1 MRRRSR
7 RHPLRRSPGH
17 HLGHHPGHDSRRR
30 RGHKLPGLL
39 LHRCLQQLM
48 LAISPSQ
55 RSTAAGLEW
64 SVGYGLL
71 LIAMF
76 LCVVLSP
83 QGRSLLQIVTAPLSQ
98 VLAQLPEP
106 RLSSQELFASLEGLG
121 VRAIGHAEGNLTVEG
136 KQTQLYWGH
145 TDPGNF
151 RRNQG
156 WCSDQGRGGGNPEL
170 ADRKC
175 LERVQQRLDL
185 IFEDLKTAGLD
196 PDQDRLAFVNMVD
209 LYNQASPW
217 VSRQFPSKYAEANK
231 AGKTGETAI
240 VWARV
245 EAFRRNGRID
255 ASGLIGICR
264 RERRPVSDW
273 DCVAQD
279 QRRRARA
286 IERVLQQAEVRP
298 NATPSPPA
306 ASALYIWPTQGNRS
320 QDFSTYHK
328 GIDLANAEGT
338 IVVAAAAGTV
348 TFAGWDT
355 GGLGLAVVIDHDD
368 GSRTVYGHHRKL
380 WVTTGETVQQGQ
392 AIAEMGNTGNSTGP
406 HLHFELY
413 RQGKVVDPKPWLP
426 GDR

>member
-1 MRRRSR
+1 MHLHPRSRTRRQGCSRGHSRRRSR
-7 RHPLRRSPGH
+7 RRSSWLRPCQR
-17 HLGHHPGHDSRRR
+17 LQRQIAIIIQTSR
-30 RGHKLPGLL
+30 
-39 LHRCLQQLM
+39 
-48 LAISPSQ
+48 
-55 RSTAAGLEW
+55 AATSGLEW
-64 SVGYGLL
+64 SISYGLL
-71 LIAMF
+71 LMAMF

-83 QGRSLLQIVTAPLSQ
+83 QGRSLLQIVTAPLGQ
-98 VLAQLPEP
+98 LLAQFPPPHL
-106 RLSSQELFASLEGLG
+106 RSRDLFASVEALG
-121 VRAIGHAEGNLTVEG
+121 VRAIGHAEGNLTVAG

-156 WCSDQGRGGGNPEL
+156 WCSDQGRGGGDVQL

-185 IFEDLKTAGLD
+185 IIEDLRAAGLE
-196 PDQDRLAFVNMVD
+196 PDQELLAFVNMVD

-217 VSRQFPSKYAEANK
+217 VSRQFPSQYAQAQK

-286 IERVLQQAEVRP
+286 IERVLAQAEASSP
-298 NATPSPPA
+298 ANAA
-306 ASALYIWPTQGNRS
+306 IAKNEAKLYIWPTQGNLS
-320 QDFSTYHK
+320 QGFNRHHE

-338 IVVAAAAGTV
+338 IILAAAAGTV

-355 GGLGLAVVIDHDD
+355 GGLGQAVVIDHGD
-368 GSRTVYGHHRKL
+368 GNRTVYGHHRKL
-380 WVTTGETVQQGQ
+380 WVKIGETVTQGQ
-392 AIAEMGNTGNSTGP
+392 AIAEMGSTGNSTGP

-413 RQGKVVDPKPWLP
+413 RQGQAVDPQPWLA
-426 GDR
+426 GQ